1 MTTKMLLPNQCA
13 LLHPIYGQD
22 DCCLCKANQRIAEL
36 ETAIKQAK
44 AEVAREILE
53 VYDRYIKVL
62 GEEIDTLSPLAISHG
77 WRSVRTEA
85 GNKCRADIQEV
96 KSKYGGQK

>member
-1 MTTKMLLPNQCA
+1 MQVEKQ
-13 LLHPIYGQD
+13 
-22 DCCLCKANQRIAEL
+22 ANLIQ
-36 ETAIKQAK
+36 QAK